1 MRAMVSVNGH
11 DLPAPSV
18 YNATTST
25 VVDSA
30 RNAEG
35 VMIGAVIR
43 DDLGKVEMTWNYIDA
58 QQWADMLALFS
69 TKRGGSFTN
78 PVTYFSQDIN
88 GWETREMY
96 ISDRTAGVWLRRPDG
111 SIRGYQGARLA
122 LIQV

>member
-1 MRAMVSVNGH
+1 MRAMVTVNGH
-11 DLPAPSV
+11 DLPEPST

-30 RNAEG
+30 RNTEG

-58 QQWADMLALFS
+58 QKWADMLSLFS

-78 PVTYFSQDIN
+78 PVTFFCQDTN
-88 GWETREMY
+88 GWEERTMY
-96 ISDRTAGVWLRRPDG
+96 VSDRTSGVFLRRPDG
-111 SIRGYQGARLA
+111 SIRGYQGARLS
-122 LIQV
+122 LIEV